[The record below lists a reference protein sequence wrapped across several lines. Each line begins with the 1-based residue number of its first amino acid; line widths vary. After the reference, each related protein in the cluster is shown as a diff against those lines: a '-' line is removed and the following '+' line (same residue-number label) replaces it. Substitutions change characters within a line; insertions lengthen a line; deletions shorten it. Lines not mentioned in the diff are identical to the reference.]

1 MTLTFCAHDLIDTI
15 LLSLTISVFVVHP
28 VYRID
33 LINVF
38 TSPVSSMNSRLK
50 ETQTE
55 KGTK

>member
-15 LLSLTISVFVVHP
+15 LLSLTISVFVHP

-38 TSPVSSMNSRLK
+38 TSPVSSMNSRSK